1 MSVEWVVWCYMVP
14 SLHPLSHLL
23 PRPQV
28 SRNFTE
34 IFEEL
39 SPGGTGRL
47 EMKMREMA
55 VVST

>member
-1 MSVEWVVWCYMVP
+1 MLVEWVVWCYMVP
-14 SLHPLSHLL
+14 SPHPLPLPL
-23 PRPQV
+23 PRLQV

-39 SPGGTGRL
+39 SPGGIGRL

-55 VVST
+55 AVST